1 MHELETADQTAR
13 TRQQH
18 SGHIAN
24 AKTHRC
30 PYACASVCL
39 YTWNHYPEPGVHD
52 SKGHPHNQERAD
64 HAGEKF
70 GIKRCAELA
79 VAISHRTICENTD
92 VDTHT
97 HTHTHTQMAHMMT
110 DGHDAPKITS
120 RRDRVSHGEL
130 IRTWHDSPAVV
141 LRRHYQS
148 WRIKKSVAPVL

>member
-1 MHELETADQTAR
+1 MHELETADQYSAHAATA
-13 TRQQH
+13 QW
-18 SGHIAN
+18 
-24 AKTHRC
+24 THRQRQNTQMSIRMRIRM
-30 PYACASVCL
+30 PVHM
-39 YTWNHYPEPGVHD
+39 NPYPEPGVHD

>member
-1 MHELETADQTAR
+1 MRIRMPVHM
-13 TRQQH
+13 
-18 SGHIAN
+18 N
-24 AKTHRC
+24 
-30 PYACASVCL
+30 P
-39 YTWNHYPEPGVHD
+39 YPEPGVHD

-130 IRTWHDSPAVV
+130 IRTRVCSARFAG
-141 LRRHYQS
+141 RRAQEALS
-148 WRIKKSVAPVL
+148 ELENKEERGTSAIAPCRVKASGLVSTRHPF